1 MSSDQTPQM
10 SAVPLHIVPQGPV
23 LTEELFNKVVATVE
37 YHLFDGTTTVAC
49 ALKLRNGFTIT
60 GYAASMPTGRF
71 VPELGM
77 QYSMEDA
84 KKKLGEAMS
93 LLVYDL
99 CCPEQFRVASDVQS
113 ILNALKESANG

>member
-1 MSSDQTPQM
+1 MSSDTAQPD
-10 SAVPLHIVPQGPV
+10 VKPLHVVPQGPV

-49 ALKLRNGFTIT
+49 TLKLRNGFAVV
-60 GYAASMPTGRF
+60 GYAASLPTGSF

-77 QYSMEDA
+77 QCSMQDA

-99 CCPEQFRVASDVQS
+99 VCPEQFQIAKDIQQV
-113 ILNALKESANG
+113 LNALKESANG